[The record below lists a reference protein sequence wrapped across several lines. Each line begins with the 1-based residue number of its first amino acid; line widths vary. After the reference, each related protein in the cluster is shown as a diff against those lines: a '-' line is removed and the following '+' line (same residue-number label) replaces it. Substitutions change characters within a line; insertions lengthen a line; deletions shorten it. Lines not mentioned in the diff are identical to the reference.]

1 MRPILLAV
9 LSVVL
14 VHCGGSGGGNGGASW
29 RQLAAKCATPRSGTD
44 PFTGRAYPDQKGTL
58 DDEKTWLRA
67 WTDDTYLWYR
77 EVPALDPAAYATA
90 LAYFN
95 ALKTSA
101 MTASGKPKDQFHF
114 TFDTAQWEQLSQASV
129 EVGYGITLA
138 ALSRKP
144 PRQYV
149 IAYVELGS
157 PADTK
162 VVRGAQIM
170 KVDGADLVNATDP
183 ASINTLN
190 AGLFP
195 ATVSESHV
203 FDVMDYGQTS
213 THQVTLV
220 SASVTSAPVPPTLVH
235 TISTTT
241 GPVGYIFF
249 NDHTAPA
256 EKGLS
261 DAISQLKQA
270 NVTDLVLDIRYNGG
284 GYLDIASE
292 LAYMIAGAG
301 RTAGQTFD
309 RVQFN
314 DKHPTTNPVTGQAL
328 SPTPFFSTAQGFS
341 LGSGTSLPSL
351 GLGRVY
357 VLTGSGT
364 CSASEAVLNG
374 LAGVNVQVFQI
385 GATTCGKPY
394 GFYPADN
401 CGTTYFSIQ
410 FQGVNAKGYGD
421 YADGFTPGATTTA
434 GFPGCSVSDD
444 FGHALG
450 DAAEV
455 RLATALSYRA
465 SGSCTGVAMTR
476 ALVSGGLSGDG
487 EILKPIWRK
496 NRIFRR

>member
-1 MRPILLAV
+1 MRPILLACLSLV
-9 LSVVL
+9 LI
-14 VHCGGSGGGNGGASW
+14 HCGGSGDAGASW

-58 DDEKTWLRA
+58 DDEKKWLRA

-77 EVPALDPAAYATA
+77 EVPAVDPAGYPTA
-90 LAYFN
+90 LAYFD
-95 ALKTSA
+95 ALKTPA
-101 MTASGKPKDQFHF
+101 VTASGKPKDQFHF

-162 VVRGAQIM
+162 LVRGAQIM

-195 ATVSESHV
+195 ATAGESHT
-203 FDVMDYGQTS
+203 FDVLDYGQTM
-213 THQVTLV
+213 TRQVTLV
-220 SASVTSAPVPPTLVH
+220 SANVTSASVPPALVLS
-235 TISTTT
+235 ISTAT
-241 GPVGYIFF
+241 GPVGYMLF
-249 NDHTAPA
+249 NDLNAPA
-256 EKGLS
+256 EQELS
-261 DAISQLKQA
+261 SAISRLKSA

-284 GYLDIASE
+284 GLLDIASE
-292 LAYMIAGAG
+292 FAYMIAGPS
-301 RTAGQTFD
+301 RTAGKTFELE
-309 RVQFN
+309 RFN
-314 DKHPTTNPVTGQAL
+314 DRHPTIDPVTGGTIR
-328 SPTPFFSTAQGFS
+328 PTPFFSTTLGF
-341 LGSGTSLPSL
+341 SGTSGAPLPSL
-351 GLGRVY
+351 GLSRLY
-357 VLTGSGT
+357 VLTGPTT
-364 CSASEAVLNG
+364 CSASESIMNG
-374 LAGVNVQVFQI
+374 LAGVDVQVFQI

-394 GFYPADN
+394 AFYPEDN
-401 CGTTYFSIQ
+401 CGTTYFAIQ
-410 FQGVNAKGYGD
+410 MQGVNAKGYGD

-450 DAAEV
+450 DSGEA
-455 RLATALSYRA
+455 RLAAALSYRA
-465 SGSCTGVAMTR
+465 TGSCSGAAMAR
-476 ALVSGGLSGDG
+476 ALVAGGLRGDG
-487 EILKPIWRK
+487 EILRPIWRQ
-496 NRIFRR
+496 NRIVRRR